1 MQSTSVYLIE
11 FYALLLIMNAFL
23 GIVTTTYQEEDPTN
37 SLRSPFTAFPL
48 GSNFTSLDTAT
59 TTAEL
64 QAPVNAT
71 SGLPIPWFDDIY
83 EDFKA
88 QITVVLT
95 FVSFFTFGFITQL
108 VETMGFPTEFML
120 ILTAPLGLYLMYMT
134 FVMLTNRLGN

>member
-23 GIVTTTYQEEDPTN
+23 GVVTLTYQQEDPTN

-59 TTAEL
+59 TIDEL
-64 QAPVNAT
+64 QAPTNSTT
-71 SGLPIPWFDDIY
+71 SLIPWFDTIY
-83 EDFKA
+83 ENFEA
-88 QITVVLT
+88 SITVILT

-108 VETMGFPTEFML
+108 VNTMGFPSEFML
-120 ILTAPLGLYLMYMT
+120 ILTAPLGLYLMYMV
-134 FVMLTNRLGN
+134 FVMITNRLGN

>member
-88 QITVVLT
+88 QNYGCFNFRV
-95 FVSFFTFGFITQL
+95 F
-108 VETMGFPTEFML
+108 
-120 ILTAPLGLYLMYMT
+120 LYFRVHYSIS
-134 FVMLTNRLGN
+134 

>member
-64 QAPVNAT
+64 QAPLNGT
-71 SGLPIPWFDDIY
+71 GSPIAWFDDIY
-83 EDFKA
+83 ENFEA
-88 QITVVLT
+88 QISAVLT

-134 FVMLTNRLGN
+134 FVMITNRLGN